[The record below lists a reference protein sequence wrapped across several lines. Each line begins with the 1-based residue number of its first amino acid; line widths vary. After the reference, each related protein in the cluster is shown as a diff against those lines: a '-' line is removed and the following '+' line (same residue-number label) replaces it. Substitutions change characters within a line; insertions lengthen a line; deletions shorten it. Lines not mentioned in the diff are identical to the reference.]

1 MDGPVVRRGDLQH
14 GFRAR
19 ASRAIGA
26 DQLHGTLKLTCGY
39 FRKQGSNLSR
49 GTIFYRVARD
59 SAPARNPFFTEATTA
74 IVDDE
79 CFVQLSRELI
89 FVLHVLV
96 TFSDTICF
104 MSHPRVKIIFLLL
117 ILCAN
122 SLRADQ
128 VIREAQTKLAALG
141 YYKASV
147 DGSPGSMTS
156 AAIRRYQLAKKLKV
170 TGSLNQQTLDALGI
184 NAPQPAPDYSKINA
198 LFDGGPLSGRDSTA
212 QVEAVRHAQ
221 RVLAESGFY
230 AGPHNGL
237 PSATLTASINEWQ
250 LAQGL
255 PQTGK
260 LDSRTLAGLGI
271 VRN

>member
-1 MDGPVVRRGDLQH
+1 M
-14 GFRAR
+14 
-19 ASRAIGA
+19 
-26 DQLHGTLKLTCGY
+26 LHPY
-39 FRKQGSNLSR
+39 
-49 GTIFYRVARD
+49 
-59 SAPARNPFFTEATTA
+59 
-74 IVDDE
+74 
-79 CFVQLSRELI
+79 
-89 FVLHVLV
+89 
-96 TFSDTICF
+96 
-104 MSHPRVKIIFLLL
+104 VKIIFLLL

-156 AAIRRYQLAKKLKV
+156 AAIRRFQIAAKLKV

-184 NAPQPAPDYSKINA
+184 NAAPPAPDYSRINA
-198 LFDGGPLSGRDSTA
+198 LFDGGPLSGKDSTA

-237 PSATLTASINEWQ
+237 PSATLTASIKEWQ
-250 LAQGL
+250 LAKDL

-260 LDSRTLAGLGI
+260 LDDRTLAGLGI

>member
-1 MDGPVVRRGDLQH
+1 MQ
-14 GFRAR
+14 
-19 ASRAIGA
+19 SAIF
-26 DQLHGTLKLTCGY
+26 L
-39 FRKQGSNLSR
+39 
-49 GTIFYRVARD
+49 
-59 SAPARNPFFTEATTA
+59 
-74 IVDDE
+74 
-79 CFVQLSRELI
+79 
-89 FVLHVLV
+89 LHVLA
-96 TFSDTICF
+96 TFGDTMGF

-156 AAIRRYQLAKKLKV
+156 AAIRRFQLAKKLKV

-184 NAPQPAPDYSKINA
+184 NAPPPAPDYSKINA
-198 LFDGGPLSGRDSTA
+198 LFDGGPLSGKDSAA
-212 QVEAVRHAQ
+212 QVEAIRYAQ
-221 RVLAESGFY
+221 RVLAESGLY

-260 LDSRTLAGLGI
+260 LDTHTLAGLGI

>member
-1 MDGPVVRRGDLQH
+1 M
-14 GFRAR
+14 
-19 ASRAIGA
+19 
-26 DQLHGTLKLTCGY
+26 HGTLKLTCGY

-59 SAPARNPFFTEATTA
+59 SAPTRNPFFTEATTA

-117 ILCAN
+117 ILCAS
-122 SLRADQ
+122 SLQGDQ

-156 AAIRRYQLAKKLKV
+156 AAIRRYQLAEKLKV

-184 NAPQPAPDYSKINA
+184 NAPPPAPDYSKINA